1 MTTHAQMKALATGL
15 RAAVKQGRALLS
27 CESVTEE
34 QVNAYKELVDGVLE
48 GAEMSLDDA
57 AQAMASKAEE
67 AAQGDAPTP
76 AATDVD
82 AQPGADGMN
91 ASQESDDS
99 DNEEEEEEDKD
110 DEKDEDDDSSED
122 SDKSDDLDDESEEL
136 DEKEPR
142 EELEEVVD
150 QTDKIVEKVDSFIA
164 HTEDSGLTIDG
175 IQEMT
180 DAVQTM
186 ESLKPIVDL
195 QAIAFGSPVLRT
207 RQAVRRLT
215 ALTLRNA
222 GKALI

>member
-91 ASQESDDS
+91 ASQESDKS
-99 DNEEEEEEDKD
+99 DEEEEEDKD

-122 SDKSDDLDDESEEL
+122 SDKSDDPDDENEEL

-150 QTDKIVEKVDSFIA
+150 VADKIVEKVDSFIA

>member
-57 AQAMASKAEE
+57 AQAMVSKAEE

-91 ASQESDDS
+91 ASQESDKS
-99 DNEEEEEEDKD
+99 DEEEEEDKD

-150 QTDKIVEKVDSFIA
+150 VADKIVEKVDSFIA

>member
-1 MTTHAQMKALATGL
+1 MATHAKMKTLAASL
-15 RAAVKQGRALLS
+15 RAAAIQGRALLS

-57 AQAMASKAEE
+57 AQAMATKSEE
-67 AAQGDAPTP
+67 AGQGDAPTP

-99 DNEEEEEEDKD
+99 DNEEEKDDKD
-110 DEKDEDDDSSED
+110 DENDEDDDSSED

-195 QAIAFGSPVLRT
+195 QAIASGSPVLRT